1 MGTDARASFVE
12 GGFGEGG
19 DEPPVRFRGDELDL
33 YGEFH
38 FELVKMLSKNVRAT
52 RETVEDACGHAWVE
66 FFKYQPDRERGR
78 WRGWLFRVAQRE
90 AWRLT
95 ALDWKERAGGR
106 FGADLTLRRVS
117 RRV

>member
-1 MGTDARASFVE
+1 MKLAIEV
-12 GGFGEGG
+12 
-19 DEPPVRFRGDELDL
+19 
-33 YGEFH
+33 
-38 FELVKMLSKNVRAT
+38 ELVKMLSKNVRAT